1 MGAAVFTA
9 ADGVDPHA
17 AFTGAG
23 ALGTCLT
30 TVAAVEAE
38 GVDDV
43 LVLAVLLAP
52 FLLAAGA
59 PFATLDAAVSLGAAL
74 ADADVL
80 EASVFAGGAEVVA
93 LRNEGTNSFASA
105 WRVTGFSDDM
115 MFGSFGVLINQIM
128 FVDGVLPLISVDDPR
143 STVFAIRSFLMF

>member
-38 GVDDV
+38 V

>member
-59 PFATLDAAVSLGAAL
+59 PFATLYAAVSLGAAL